1 MAQRL
6 TKDNVR
12 EILLEI
18 LNGEDFYPGDGEL
31 ARENLA
37 YIAGLVDMANAVI
50 RKITELGG

>member
-12 EILLEI
+12 EILLES
-18 LNGEDFYPGDGEL
+18 LCGEDYYPGDGEL
-31 ARENLA
+31 AREDLA

-50 RKITELGG
+50 RKITEMGE

>member
-1 MAQRL
+1 MEQRL
-6 TKDNVR
+6 TKDDVR
-12 EILLEI
+12 EILLES
-18 LNGEDFYPGDGEL
+18 LYGEDYYPGDGDL

>member
-1 MAQRL
+1 MEQRL

-12 EILLEI
+12 EILLES
-18 LNGEDFYPGDGEL
+18 LHGEDFYPGDGEL

>member
-1 MAQRL
+1 MEQRL
-6 TKDNVR
+6 TKNDVR
-12 EILLEI
+12 EILLES
-18 LNGEDFYPGDGEL
+18 LHGEDFYPGDGDL

>member
-1 MAQRL
+1 MEKQL

-12 EILLEI
+12 EILLES
-18 LNGEDFYPGDGEL
+18 LNGEDFYPGDGDL

>member
-12 EILLEI
+12 EILLEK
-18 LNGEDFYPGDGEL
+18 LTSEDHYPGDGEL

-37 YIAGLVDMANAVI
+37 YIAGLVDMAESVM

>member
-1 MAQRL
+1 MEQRL

-12 EILLEI
+12 EILLES
-18 LNGEDFYPGDGEL
+18 LYGEDYYPGDEDL
-31 ARENLA
+31 AREKLA

>member
-1 MAQRL
+1 MEKQL

-12 EILLEI
+12 EILLES
-18 LNGEDFYPGDGEL
+18 LYGEDYYPGDGEL

>member
-1 MAQRL
+1 MAEHL
-6 TKDNVR
+6 TKDDVR
-12 EILLEI
+12 KILLES
-18 LNGEDFYPGDGEL
+18 LHGEDFYPGDGDL

>member
-1 MAQRL
+1 MAKQL
-6 TKDNVR
+6 TKDDVR
-12 EILLEI
+12 EILLES
-18 LNGEDFYPGDGEL
+18 LYGEDYYPGDGDL

>member
-1 MAQRL
+1 MEQRL

-12 EILLEI
+12 EILLES
-18 LNGEDFYPGDGEL
+18 LHGEDFYPGDGDL